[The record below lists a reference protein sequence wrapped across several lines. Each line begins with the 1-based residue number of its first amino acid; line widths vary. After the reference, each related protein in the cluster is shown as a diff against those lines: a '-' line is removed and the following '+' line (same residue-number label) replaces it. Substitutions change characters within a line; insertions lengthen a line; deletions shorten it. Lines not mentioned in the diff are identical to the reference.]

1 MTSIYVELT
10 GIGKEPHTNT
20 DGLTLQSAA
29 GDRLKFHKLND
40 DTPSPSLITCD
51 IYIENQIVAL
61 INLTYDDYLDKPFE
75 YYNKNLDKKFTFIL
89 TKGKITLS

>member
-1 MTSIYVELT
+1 MNTIYAELT
-10 GIGKEPHTNT
+10 GIGKEPHSST
-20 DGLTLQSAA
+20 DGLTFQAAA

-61 INLTYDDYLDKPFE
+61 INLTYDDYLEKPFE
-75 YYNKNLDKKFTFIL
+75 YYNNNLDKKFTFIL
-89 TKGKITLS
+89 TKGKITLL